1 MDKKYSLNEV
11 NTLIE
16 KLKKKKGLKSKGI
29 INNNEK
35 GLENEKNK
43 EEKSYILNK
52 KNEKIINE
60 NNKSMFEEKNLNSLK
75 NSSSS
80 INEPQEKFKNT
91 NMILKKNNEKNLFS
105 NNIYNNKI
113 TKNKNIILELSL
125 TNKENPKNIKFNT
138 YNSGGYKIKTKNVN
152 YNIKDVNKDNKNS
165 IEINKEKNKSINNNT
180 LSENNKEISLFKN
193 IYNNFSINFTNKE
206 NVFNTNI
213 LDEELKILDLDY
225 EDSIKRKKFIISK
238 NKSINEINKEKIK
251 EKDVG
256 NNINNFN
263 KNSLKFINK
272 YNINKDYKISYENS
286 NKITLQNIY
295 QLLYN
300 EIEDQI
306 YKNYF
311 PVSYDNNIDLLEYI
325 NILSLIINDKS
336 KQEPWLLIVAILLKN
351 IFTNNIDL
359 KQVDI
364 LKNINIKNEILEILF
379 NSIKIS
385 NSNNNNLN
393 LINNNILF
401 NIYNSYNNENLIN
414 NNIMKYD
421 LLIDDN
427 NPMNFIFQLFQ
438 NSIMNKNNKLIYFY
452 FILLNVKN
460 TNNNIISNEIFEEIF
475 NNFDICLYIIL
486 KFINNEDEIRNI
498 CSILVN
504 KLFPKMNFCYYIIL
518 KIILGKHNILDEKFY
533 GKMFTSFLNFVNI
546 EKLIIAD
553 YYNLILFTINSEVK
567 KIFGKCSILIKYKY
581 SLLKQSYE
589 ENQNDIILKEKI
601 YKNISQFGKI
611 SRNFYFLDYMKND
624 FCNNEDKKNDEDTI
638 INNNIEQFD
647 YKIENN
653 NNSFENSEQNEN
665 GFFSSIKF
673 ALGFGSYN
681 SKTEDVSNEINDEK
695 IQINDK

>member
-16 KLKKKKGLKSKGI
+16 KLKKKKGLKLKGI

-60 NNKSMFEEKNLNSLK
+60 NNKSVFEEKNLNSLK

-105 NNIYNNKI
+105 NNNKI

-681 SKTEDVSNEINDEK
+681 SKTEDVSNEKNDEK